1 MKSVLPC
8 MALCLSLIVIW
19 SPLSLANQ
27 TTKYVIDQSTEKSTE
42 KNTEQITE
50 VTSEKNTDQIT
61 EESTE
66 KNTDEMQVIE
76 QVPVILYIN
85 TASAQEIAQAL
96 PSIGTIKAQAI
107 VALREQ
113 LGDFTNIDQL
123 LEVKGIGFNTL
134 ERISELIVIE

>member
-8 MALCLSLIVIW
+8 MALCLSLLVIW

-42 KNTEQITE
+42 KNTEQITD

-66 KNTDEMQVIE
+66 KNTDEIQTIE
-76 QVPVILYIN
+76 KVPVILYIN
-85 TASAQEIAQAL
+85 TASAEEIAQAL
-96 PSIGTIKAQAI
+96 PGIGTIKSQAI

-113 LGDFTNIDQL
+113 LGGFTNIDQL
-123 LEVKGIGFNTL
+123 LEVKGIGFATL